1 MVGLIKMR
9 KTNNLKQKDLASMI
23 GVKTNTIS
31 QYELGKRNPNPDILK
46 KIARVLNCT
55 IDDLLKEETENKN

>member
-1 MVGLIKMR
+1 MR
-9 KTNNLKQKDLASMI
+9 KTNNLKQKDLAFKV

-46 KIARVLNCT
+46 KIAKALNCT
-55 IDDLLKEETENKN
+55 IDDLLNEETENKN

>member
-9 KTNNLKQKDLASMI
+9 KINNLKQKDLASMI

-55 IDDLLKEETENKN
+55 IDDLLKEEI